1 MGRRRKCDMDTRPD
15 RPRNA
20 ANERER
26 DRMRVLSG
34 AFAKLKT
41 TLPWVPADTKLS
53 KLDTLLMATRYIGYL
68 RKQLLEDVESTQLSE
83 EVKEVADQA
92 VSHPINLVRHQRT
105 YHQPGARHYQPPI
118 NLN

>member
-68 RKQLLEDVESTQLSE
+68 RKQLLEDVESTQQLSE

-92 VSHPINLVRHQRT
+92 VSHPINLVRHHQRT
-105 YHQPGARHYQPPI
+105 YHQPGTSPSA
-118 NLN
+118 